1 MANCEK
7 LQLRFEDEQDLLG
20 QDAHVLKVVLY
31 EGLSFF
37 YHSTVSV
44 LSTKL
49 FTPKELASKL
59 YGHKVCL
66 SLYQSQEQDEDVASN
81 SAADVPSQARYRC
94 LCGQI
99 RAAQFL
105 GQIKTKG
112 AGEEGAA
119 GAEVCIYNHY
129 ELTLVSPL
137 AAMQDH
143 HHIRSWPQSS
153 VLEVLKSLCQE
164 YGVTLQ
170 VQGIEGSTVTASPSD
185 KQVSVSAVLNS
196 YTQQLWVQ
204 NGESDA
210 QFLQRLLCLHG
221 LNLCFVHAAD
231 AFAPQVYL
239 CYGNNFPTLQL
250 YQESGLNG
258 DVDSAQEIATQNAS
272 LNSRKDVLLISDF
285 KCGTAPTHNLST
297 ASELLAAYPALMPQL
312 SAVISD
318 DYQFQHSDTY
328 KSLVT
333 QCLDGYLQLQQQA
346 VQGSAHDLALQ
357 PSVPLTVT
365 DFGSS
370 GLKLIITQTVTT
382 AIAPLPATISLPKA
396 MDDALGAVSGTGSAA
411 DSAKEL
417 AAGTPTEWGAAAAGA
432 HRTHRRQIA
441 VRMQLKEWGEAA
453 YAGALVLPEL
463 VHGGSAAC
471 QVHSAT
477 VCNAAGKT
485 TLTAQELATYG
496 ELGNLTAVDSS
507 AQPTIFYAL
516 LPHSD
521 KPVLFSCQQG
531 GLSAHGGLC
540 QYPRVGDKVL
550 LLQNAQGF
558 FFLGFDQNS
567 TASHSAAHNDLSF
580 DSYRAHQLQQSLS
593 LEHVPQI
600 AEAETDNQGK
610 VKTADV
616 VSSTKRSRLSFDNFA
631 SAADCV
637 AYLCYYGSLEPIWRA
652 LASQYNNPALN
663 QAYQDY
669 GKALLMAAEN
679 IKAKHLDLLLNPP
692 AKEDLQTKQSALKG
706 DIDAFYEKI
715 DELLVKSCQALGV
728 SSKDEDNK
736 LFTTLQQMR
745 FSLVVEKGNLL
756 VSAAQGTTMVNGK
769 SINIAAT
776 EAINLNAPSITINAD
791 SKVNIAVAGNA
802 IGVTLNGISL
812 ESRKWTGTKGMLDAF
827 VFLDAINGVNISGLD
842 IIMNACFSA
851 LLQDSFGAMVKLN
864 NGSVNVN
871 GINVAM
877 STTTKAAT
885 IKKVTDFT
893 VQSVIELADMI
904 TTLAGGKTY
913 NITKSLSYLLPSA
926 DSATTFV
933 TQSYNS
939 WKKNEVMPAGA
950 QRDTWVM
957 VAELINGIIMQLTT
971 ITQTVLVTNYSAVLS
986 MPLPLTP
993 KYTVRDLLR
1002 TILLFNKITTIVL
1015 ALVEIFAVQSTTK
1028 AASLVLNSKANL
1040 KAEAVTNTILIGNAE
1055 VAAAPTAAVDTMS
1068 DKAAQVTN
1076 VLPPT
1081 LAIFGSFLMPLA
1093 PKADSPYSTGD
1104 GGGSGS
1110 SSTGQGEQP
1119 DDSQDEQADDPEAEP
1134 QS

>member
-112 AGEEGAA
+112 AGEDGAA

-170 VQGIEGSTVTASPSD
+170 VQGIEASTVTASPSD

-637 AYLCYYGSLEPIWRA
+637 AYLCYYASLEPIWRA

-663 QAYQDY
+663 QVYQDH
-669 GKALLMAAEN
+669 GKALLTAAEN

-715 DELLVKSCQALGV
+715 GELLVKSCQALGV

-745 FSLVVEKGNLL
+745 SSLVVEKGNMLI
-756 VSAAQGTTMVNGK
+756 SAAQGTTMINGK
-769 SINIAAT
+769 KLNISALDS
-776 EAINLNAPSITINAD
+776 INLNAPKITINAN
-791 SKVNIAVAGNA
+791 SEVEIAVGGNT
-802 IGVTLNGISL
+802 IGVSRNEISL
-812 ESRKWTGTKGMLDAF
+812 ESRKWTKSLGMLDSAIF
-827 VFLDAINGVNISGLD
+827 INGIDGISMSGME
-842 IIMNACFSA
+842 IEMSACFGAA
-851 LLQDSFGAMVKLN
+851 LRDAFGATLELN
-864 NGSVNVN
+864 NGAVEL
-871 GINVAM
+871 GGCDVAM
-877 STTTKAAT
+877 STTTKGDT
-885 IKKVTDFT
+885 IYNLVLFT
-893 VQSVIELADMI
+893 AQ
-904 TTLAGGKTY
+904 TLAELSDLAVTLSNGDSL
-913 NITKSLSYLLPSA
+913 NITNSLSYGIPAAS
-926 DSATTFV
+926 DIVSCIERYRKKIEEHNSHESGSSATKREWRLLV
-933 TQSYNS
+933 ANIINDVILQ
-939 WKKNEVMPAGA
+939 
-950 QRDTWVM
+950 M
-957 VAELINGIIMQLTT
+957 VKVVQTIMLAS
-971 ITQTVLVTNYSAVLS
+971 YSAVLEKPVNS
-986 MPLPLTP
+986 
-993 KYTVRDLLR
+993 KGNFTVRDVLCA
-1002 TILLFNKITTIVL
+1002 ILLLNKVTTMIL
-1015 ALVEIFAVQSTTK
+1015 AMMEVVPLQAAMKS
-1028 AASLVLNSKANL
+1028 ASLVLNSEAEINL
-1040 KAEAVTNTILIGNAE
+1040 ESSTFGKIVETEEG
-1055 VAAAPTAAVDTMS
+1055 AAS
-1068 DKAAQVTN
+1068 
-1076 VLPPT
+1076 
-1081 LAIFGSFLMPLA
+1081 PLA
-1093 PKADSPYSTGD
+1093 
-1104 GGGSGS
+1104 S
-1110 SSTGQGEQP
+1110 SVMVKSIAALFPTVVGAVSAAGFNTENEEEEE
-1119 DDSQDEQADDPEAEP
+1119 D
-1134 QS
+1134 